1 MPPLFYFIHNWLFP
15 LWYVIVNKT
24 KAGDNMSKIRVH
36 KNGNFTVMSNY
47 HFKERGLSLKAKG
60 LLSLMLSLPDTWNY
74 SVSGLVTLSKDGK
87 DSVMSAL
94 AELEKF
100 GYLTRERVK
109 DSKGQFAGVEY
120 NIFEEPQQKKPIEE
134 KPILD
139 KSNEEKPTA
148 EKPRLLNTNQL
159 STNSIKDI
167 KGLNKN
173 INDLDSVLESII
185 NHDLRELYTEYVDM
199 RKSINAP
206 LTKRGLEKLIDRCE
220 RLTNNNVNLQK
231 LLLETAIIN
240 NWKNVYLPNEA
251 EIEAANKVQVKEL
264 KGFFGLE

>member
-1 MPPLFYFIHNWLFP
+1 
-15 LWYVIVNKT
+15 
-24 KAGDNMSKIRVH
+24 MSKIRVH
-36 KNGNFTVMSNY
+36 KDGNFTVMSNY

-60 LLSLMLSLPDTWNY
+60 LLSLMLSLPDSWNY

-94 AELEKF
+94 AELETF

-109 DSKGQFAGVEY
+109 DKQGKYSGIEY
-120 NIFEEPQQKKPIEE
+120 NIYEKPQEKKPIEE
-134 KPILD
+134 KPIAA
-139 KSNEEKPTA
+139 KSIEEKQIA
-148 EKPRLLNTNQL
+148 GKPPQLITNQL
-159 STNSIKDI
+159 ITNEIKDI
-167 KGLNKN
+167 KELNKN

-199 RKSINAP
+199 RISINAP

-220 RLTNNNVNLQK
+220 RLTNSNVNLQK